1 MKRRQYRDCIA
12 FPNTRIFSSAH
23 KIGRGEFAG
32 YYRGRVV
39 TSERNGYG
47 WGKDCNSSFDS
58 DVIRLTRA
66 DALAD
71 ALAAMNEAAQ
81 SGYVPPF

>member
-1 MKRRQYRDCIA
+1 MKGAQYLDCAA
-12 FPNTRIFSSAH
+12 FPNTRIFASAH

-39 TSERNGYG
+39 TIERNG
-47 WGKDCNSSFDS
+47 WGRDYKSTFNSA
-58 DVIRLTRA
+58 VVRLTRA

-71 ALAAMNEAAQ
+71 SVAAMNEAAQ
-81 SGYVPPF
+81 SGYVPAF

>member
-1 MKRRQYRDCIA
+1 MKGGQYRECVA
-12 FPNTRIFSSAH
+12 FPNARIFSSAR

-32 YYRGRVV
+32 YYRGRIV
-39 TSERNGYG
+39 TSERNG
-47 WGKDCNSSFDS
+47 WGKDYNSTFDS
-58 DVIRLTRA
+58 DRIRLTRA

-81 SGYVPPF
+81 YGYVPVF